1 MNTDQTEQS
10 QGTSP
15 RKHVISLVFL
25 TLLNDRLARSFVI
38 PILPYI
44 VARYNVSG
52 FTIGLLISSY
62 TITSI
67 LAGPISGHLS
77 DRIGRRPV
85 LVSSLGLGAI
95 GMSIFGLASNVTTLF
110 CGRLIDGTGGGG
122 ASTAA
127 AVIADVTP
135 PKDQTKAFG
144 LIALASAFSIIIGPG
159 LGGVLA
165 GVSPQLPILFA
176 SVLLIANFGLALLF
190 FKETHPH
197 SNSKGIAEKS
207 LDIKGFVQSFIA
219 GFKPL
224 SKRKIG
230 FNSLSYCLLNLGC
243 FGGLSIGSL
252 YLARVLKF
260 DAHMTGLA
268 FTLAGVLT
276 VSQQI
281 FLVPRLTQRLS
292 TLQILMLG
300 NLLGVIG
307 AAVLITPTN
316 SQHFL
321 ITTLG
326 LSLFSMSLGLAAP
339 SIRAIFNTEID
350 TSSSGNSMG
359 IVGSLQNIGSAI
371 GPPLLGYLFDAVNP
385 ETAFTC
391 VFIVIIICM
400 GFTGYTM
407 RLKTG

>member
-1 MNTDQTEQS
+1 
-10 QGTSP
+10 
-15 RKHVISLVFL
+15 
-25 TLLNDRLARSFVI
+25 
-38 PILPYI
+38 
-44 VARYNVSG
+44 
-52 FTIGLLISSY
+52 
-62 TITSI
+62 
-67 LAGPISGHLS
+67 
-77 DRIGRRPV
+77 
-85 LVSSLGLGAI
+85 
-95 GMSIFGLASNVTTLF
+95 
-110 CGRLIDGTGGGG
+110 
-122 ASTAA
+122 
-127 AVIADVTP
+127 
-135 PKDQTKAFG
+135 
-144 LIALASAFSIIIGPG
+144 
-159 LGGVLA
+159 
-165 GVSPQLPILFA
+165 
-176 SVLLIANFGLALLF
+176 
-190 FKETHPH
+190 
-197 SNSKGIAEKS
+197 
-207 LDIKGFVQSFIA
+207 
-219 GFKPL
+219 
-224 SKRKIG
+224 
-230 FNSLSYCLLNLGC
+230 
-243 FGGLSIGSL
+243 
-252 YLARVLKF
+252 
-260 DAHMTGLA
+260 MTGLA

-281 FLVPRLTQRLS
+281 FLVPRLTKRLS

-391 VFIVIIICM
+391 VFTVIIICM